1 MIAGDD
7 SMGLSPRLCC
17 ARRVRVPVRRRRRQ
31 AGESE
36 PGSPRIQSRKPALTG
51 EDMNVPLTPFARRL
65 ILGGALLGALVVSL
79 GPNTPTVHADEG
91 APPQAIVR
99 DVMIAQADVSKA
111 AKEAAGPA
119 KSAPQTATPA

>member
-36 PGSPRIQSRKPALTG
+36 SGSPRIQSRKPSLTG
-51 EDMNVPLTPFARRL
+51 EDMNDPLTPFARRL
-65 ILGGALLGALVVSL
+65 ILGGALLGALVVAL
-79 GPNTPTVHADEG
+79 GPNTPPVPADEV
-91 APPQAIVR
+91 APPHATVR
-99 DVMIAQADVSKA
+99 HVMTPQPDATKA
-111 AKEAAGPA
+111 AKEPA
-119 KSAPQTATPA
+119 